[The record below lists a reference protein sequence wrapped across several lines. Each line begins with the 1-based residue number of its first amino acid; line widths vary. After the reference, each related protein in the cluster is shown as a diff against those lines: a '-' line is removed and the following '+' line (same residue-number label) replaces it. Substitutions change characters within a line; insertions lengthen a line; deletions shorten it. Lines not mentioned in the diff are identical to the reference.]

1 MRRLH
6 LLVIPPPPWL
16 IIICNI
22 AAFLLVLVIFVIIIY
37 IRTRPFCI
45 TPTEAELNCAKSLRS
60 RRGSTGRVVS
70 STQASV
76 KHGFSFKDHGDDI
89 GTDMSDEEKES
100 QLKPVDEASSAVPFD
115 PKMVMMN
122 MRYSAGQAED
132 PVPPVGAK
140 TDAEQQPDLPSS
152 KKSKKSEY
160 EPTQRL

>member
-1 MRRLH
+1 MSWSGTLGTLH

-122 MRYSAGQAED
+122 MRVRTYAEIIT
-132 PVPPVGAK
+132 GMSRN
-140 TDAEQQPDLPSS
+140 TGSLRCSS
-152 KKSKKSEY
+152 VIKQIVFSN
-160 EPTQRL
+160 L